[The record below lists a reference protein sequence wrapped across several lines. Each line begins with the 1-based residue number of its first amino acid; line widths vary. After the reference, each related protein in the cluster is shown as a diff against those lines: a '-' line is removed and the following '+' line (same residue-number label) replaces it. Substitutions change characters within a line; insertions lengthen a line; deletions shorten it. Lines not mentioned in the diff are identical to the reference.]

1 MLLLF
6 SIRVAE
12 RPPVWLR
19 CVHSVYRACL
29 SRTFISFFVCPSFV
43 FGFEG
48 GMRDL
53 IVLNTDQCLSIYFP
67 KYWFSNVIANAWSR
81 ARP

>member
-12 RPPVWLR
+12 RPPV
-19 CVHSVYRACL
+19 CV
-29 SRTFISFFVCPSFV
+29 FSFY

-48 GMRDL
+48 GTLAL
-53 IVLNTDQCLSIYFP
+53 ILLVPDHYSSF
-67 KYWFSNVIANAWSR
+67 
-81 ARP
+81 